1 MKKSFLSISPIVAT
15 LVTVASFSAGCTR
28 SAADKDNP
36 HSYPEEV
43 KSVAEAI
50 VTDSAS
56 AFASA
61 VSYPLERPYPLPAI
75 PDSAAMVK
83 YFPTMVDDS
92 LRNAIGTAPDSLW
105 GELGWRGW
113 TLQSG
118 EYFWIDAGKIYTMDY
133 VSDREHLL
141 LDSLRQAEL
150 ASLVPSMREGWQPVT
165 CVVDSSKSVV
175 FRIDRYVVNHRDTLP
190 DDSLT
195 YRLAVYSMEN
205 ILDSAPT
212 RLLYGHLTPE
222 GSMGN
227 RFYHFG
233 DSAGVTAE
241 YMPDLLPEDSV
252 PSLEMNLNGT
262 PRAFHTQKSYWLD
275 LVNEANT
282 RRLAK

>member
-1 MKKSFLSISPIVAT
+1 MKSHILSISPIVAT
-15 LVTVASFSAGCTR
+15 LVTVASFTAGC
-28 SAADKDNP
+28 SGPADKNGSP
-36 HSYPEEV
+36 SYPDEV
-43 KSVAEAI
+43 KTVAEAI
-50 VTDSAS
+50 LTDSAT

-61 VSYPLERPYPLPAI
+61 VSYPLERPYPLPDI
-75 PDSAAMVK
+75 PDSASMVK

-92 LRNAIGTAPDSLW
+92 LRNAIGAAPDSLW

-133 VSDREHLL
+133 LSGREHML

-150 ASLVPSMREGWQPVT
+150 ASLAPDMRDGWQPVT
-165 CVVDSSKSVV
+165 CVVDSVEAVV
-175 FRIDRYVVNHRDTLP
+175 FRIDRYVVNDCDTLP

-195 YRLAVYSMEN
+195 YRLAVYSIED
-205 ILDSAPT
+205 IVDSTPK
-212 RLLYGHLTPE
+212 RLLYGHLNPE

-252 PSLEMNLNGT
+252 PSLEMNLNGN
-262 PRAFHTQKSYWLD
+262 PRVFYTHKSYWLD